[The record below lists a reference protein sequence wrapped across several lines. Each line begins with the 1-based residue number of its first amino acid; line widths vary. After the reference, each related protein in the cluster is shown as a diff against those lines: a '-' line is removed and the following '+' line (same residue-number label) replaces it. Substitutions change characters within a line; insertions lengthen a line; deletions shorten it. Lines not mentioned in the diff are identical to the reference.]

1 MLLGLMTAP
10 LRVATAGTRLA
21 LTAGAS
27 VAGTATETALAV
39 GGTLSNAAPDVG
51 ALGRTAIGIAV
62 EALGGPPTRRVSTNG
77 PRRWIEVRGLAG
89 PDGDAVA
96 KTALDTICATP
107 GVRHA
112 VLNGVA
118 SRIVVT
124 VDEPGPSTQELCK
137 LVADAER
144 SVAPATG
151 RTVPA
156 SLPGDDVVLM
166 ARIAA
171 AAVATAGIG
180 LAVTGSVL
188 RLRGLSNAVAVPAAL
203 LDQTPRLRREIE
215 HRLGPDATDLLF
227 ATANSAAAALTASP
241 PGAAAEVANRAML
254 AAEAWSARRTW
265 QRHEPELARH
275 STPGGARR
283 VPVSDAPE
291 PEGAADRY
299 ANRAAAAGLGI
310 AAAVAGVTRNPGMAG
325 SAALIAAPKPLR
337 ASREALGCAL
347 TRGLTT
353 HHDALV
359 VSPRALR
366 LLDRVEAIVVDPRA
380 LYTDELMISRI
391 RGLENSH
398 RAAAWE
404 AARIALDAGSLSAG
418 WHPLSGIPDAG
429 DIGEALVS
437 PVRDPY
443 ASAVLAEARRAKM
456 RVVSIDDDGLRSLT
470 QGFDELYPV
479 AGSLDDALAE
489 AVAALAA
496 GGRTV
501 ALVTSAQ
508 MQTAHAAHVTIGL
521 LRADSA
527 PPWGADVFVPDLT
540 GVWRMLHAL
549 PAAHRAS
556 DKGIQLAAST
566 SAIGALMLVPGVV
579 GNGPASVSAG
589 TAAGLWNG
597 FAAGAKV
604 FRDSLPHPEP
614 GHDWHSLPAAEVL
627 RLLPRP
633 ADEHPPPPPGEGGP
647 SQAKRLLGATAS
659 SWRTF
664 LDFLD
669 EVRSDLDDPLTP
681 LLVTGA
687 VASSLLGSPV
697 DAALV
702 ASVLVANA
710 AVSAEQ
716 QLLAEGTIRRL
727 LEIQEPLARRCVG
740 PLEARRHEKVPAD
753 RLRPGDIIEVVGG
766 EVIPADA
773 RLLEASNIEV
783 DESALTGESLPVTKD
798 VAPTPGAPLAERMCM
813 LYGGTTILAGMGVA
827 VVTAVGAGMEMRRAM
842 AMAPRKSG
850 EIGLHAQLRHITKR
864 ALPVSVAG
872 GAMVGLLGI
881 ARGTPLR
888 RSLAEAVS
896 VIVAAVP
903 EGLPLVATLAQL
915 AAARKLSDKSVLVRN
930 PHSVEAF
937 ARLDVVCFDKTGT
950 LSENRLQVRSVRPL
964 PGFTEAQVITTAAR
978 TTFARP
984 GHRAEHATDD
994 AIRIAV
1000 ETRSVADIDG
1010 REAFLPFQS
1019 DRPFAASLSGTVIA
1033 IKGAPETISS
1043 ALGVAHDPLTD
1054 MVAEMS
1060 AAGLRVLA
1068 VAERH
1073 LDPEQAAAA
1082 AADPV
1087 AFEQLCRGELTPVGL
1102 IGLADTPRETATM
1115 LLTEL
1120 SRRKIGVRLITGD
1133 HPVTARAV
1141 AAELGLAVT
1150 DDEVMTGSA
1159 WEMLTAQERA
1169 DAVASYRVFAR
1180 MTPEHKIDVV
1190 QTLERTGLVTAM
1202 VGDGANDAAAIRAAT
1217 VGVGVV
1223 ARGSDPAR
1231 TAADVMLLDGRIDAL
1246 LDAIDE
1252 GHQLWRRVHSAVSVL
1267 LGGNAG
1273 EIAFALITTLLTGD
1287 SALNTR
1293 QMLLVNL
1300 LTDALPAA
1308 ALAVSDQSR
1317 TGEVYHDEA
1326 ALWREIGVRGVATTG
1341 GATAAWLLARP
1352 LGTAGHASTVALI
1365 GLVGTQLMQTLID
1378 SSSRAV
1384 VLTSVGSLAAMAG
1397 VISTPGLSRLFGCT
1411 PVGPVGW
1418 SQGLLAAAGATALS
1432 AFAPQVMSR
1441 VVDEVQERLP
1451 TSPSQSASAST
1462 SSNPAERQ
1470 SARTS

>member
-1 MLLGLMTAP
+1 MLLGLITAP
-10 LRVATAGTRLA
+10 LRAATAGTRLA

-27 VAGTATETALAV
+27 VAGTAADTAVAAGGAV
-39 GGTLSNAAPDVG
+39 ANAVPDVG

-77 PRRWIEVRGLAG
+77 SRRWIEVRGLAG
-89 PDGDAVA
+89 PDGDAIA
-96 KTALDTICATP
+96 KTALDAICATP
-107 GVRHA
+107 GVRQA
-112 VLNGVA
+112 VLNAVI

-124 VDEPGPSTQELCK
+124 VDEEGPSTQHLCT

-144 SVAPATG
+144 RAAPAVG
-151 RTVPA
+151 RPA
-156 SLPGDDVVLM
+156 PTSLPGDDAVLM
-166 ARIAA
+166 ARTVA

-180 LAVTGSVL
+180 LAVTASVL
-188 RLRGLSNAVAVPAAL
+188 RLRGLSNAVAVPATVF
-203 LDQTPRLRREIE
+203 DQTPRLRRRIE

-227 ATANSAAAALTASP
+227 ATVNSTAAALTASP
-241 PGAAAEVANRAML
+241 VGAAAEAANRAML
-254 AAEAWSARRTW
+254 AAEAWNARLTW
-265 QRHEPELARH
+265 RRHEPELARH
-275 STPGGARR
+275 SAPGGAPR

-291 PEGAADRY
+291 PEGPADRY
-299 ANRAAAAGLGI
+299 ANRAAAAGLAV
-310 AAAVAGVTRNPGMAG
+310 AAAVAAMTRNPGMAG
-325 SAALIAAPKPLR
+325 SAALVAAPKPLR

-347 TRGLTT
+347 SRGLDT

-359 VSPRALR
+359 LSPGALR
-366 LLDRVEAIVVDPRA
+366 MLDRVDVVVVDPRA
-380 LYTDELMISRI
+380 LYTDELMIGRI
-391 RGLENSH
+391 QGLENSH
-398 RAAAWE
+398 RAQAWE
-404 AARIALDAGSLSAG
+404 AARIALDAGALSAG
-418 WHPLSGIPDAG
+418 WHPLSAIPNAG
-429 DIGEALVS
+429 DTGEALVS

-443 ASAVLAEARRAKM
+443 ASAVLAEARRAKI

-470 QGFDELYPV
+470 QGFDELHPV
-479 AGSLDDALAE
+479 DGSVDDALAE
-489 AVAALAA
+489 AVASLAA
-496 GGRTV
+496 DGQTV
-501 ALVTSAQ
+501 ALVTSSQ
-508 MQTAHAAHVTIGL
+508 MRTAHAAHVTIGV
-521 LRADSA
+521 LRADA
-527 PPWGADVFVPDLT
+527 PPPWGADVFVSDLT
-540 GVWRMLHAL
+540 GVWRVLHAL

-556 DKGIQLAAST
+556 DKGIQLAASS

-579 GNGPASVSAG
+579 GSGPASVSAG
-589 TAAGLWNG
+589 AAAGLWNG

-604 FRDSLPHPEP
+604 FRDPLPHPEP
-614 GHDWHSLPAAEVL
+614 GHDWHSLPATEVL

-633 ADEHPPPPPGEGGP
+633 ADELRPPPPVEANL
-647 SQAKRLLGATAS
+647 SRAKRLRGATAS
-659 SWRTF
+659 SLHTVR
-664 LDFLD
+664 DFLD
-669 EVRSDLDDPLTP
+669 EVRGDLDDPLTP

-687 VASSLLGSPV
+687 AASALLGSPV

-702 ASVLVANA
+702 TSVLVANA

-727 LEIQEPLARRCVG
+727 LQIQEPLARRCVG
-740 PLEARRHEKVPAD
+740 PLETRRHEKVPAD

-783 DESALTGESLPVTKD
+783 DESTLTGESLPVAKD
-798 VAPTPGAPLAERMCM
+798 VVPTPGAPLAERACM
-813 LYGGTTILAGMGVA
+813 LYGGTTILAGTGVA

-872 GAMVGLLGI
+872 GALVGLIGVL
-881 ARGTPLR
+881 RGTPLR

-950 LSENRLQVRSVRPL
+950 LSENRLRVRSVRPL
-964 PGFTEAQVITTAAR
+964 LGSTEAEVLTTAVR

-984 GHRAEHATDD
+984 GHRAEHATDE
-994 AIRIAV
+994 AIRAAV
-1000 ETRSVADIDG
+1000 ESLTVADIDG

-1019 DRPFAASLSGTVIA
+1019 DRPFAASLSGTVVA
-1033 IKGAPETISS
+1033 IKGAPEMISS
-1043 ALGVAHDPLTD
+1043 ALAVAHEPFAE
-1054 MVAEMS
+1054 MVDEMS

-1068 VAERH
+1068 VAERR

-1082 AADPV
+1082 AADPIV
-1087 AFEQLCRGELTPVGL
+1087 LEGLCRSQLTPVGL
-1102 IGLADTPRETATM
+1102 IGLADTPRATATM

-1120 SRRKIGVRLITGD
+1120 SRRNIGVRLITGD

-1141 AAELGLAVT
+1141 ATELGLAVT
-1150 DDEVMTGSA
+1150 EDEVMTGSA

-1169 DAVASYRVFAR
+1169 EAVARYRVFAR

-1231 TAADVMLLDGRIDAL
+1231 TAADVMLLDGRIEAL

-1326 ALWREIGVRGVATTG
+1326 ALWREIGVRGVATTA
-1341 GATAAWLLARP
+1341 GATTAWLLARP
-1352 LGTAGHASTVALI
+1352 FGTASHASTVALI

-1378 SSSRAV
+1378 SNSRAV
-1384 VLTSVGSLAAMAG
+1384 VLTSVGSLAVMGG
-1397 VISTPGLSRLFGCT
+1397 VISTPGLSRVFGCT

-1418 SQGLLAAAGATALS
+1418 SQGLLSAAGATALS
-1432 AFAPQVMSR
+1432 AFAPDLLSR
-1441 VVDEVQERLP
+1441 IVDEVQKRLP
-1451 TSPSQSASAST
+1451 AANEESDRS
-1462 SSNPAERQ
+1462 EGE
-1470 SARTS
+1470 